1 MGCNKLHLLLACFLI
16 AFLDCSASCEHVQY
30 RVREDHAQFT
40 LDSCAPDAAQ
50 RDACQQLHV
59 LSLAHPQACWYSDT
73 QALQTVC
80 RWLRVGSH
88 MAPDA
93 LLRAVHDRPRPRPSL
108 RPNSRHQV

>member
-1 MGCNKLHLLLACFLI
+1 M
-16 AFLDCSASCEHVQY
+16 
-30 RVREDHAQFT
+30 FT

-93 LLRAVHDRPRPRPSL
+93 VLRAVHDRPRPRPSL